1 MAYSLIFEANIP
13 RHFVPPTTGCKS
25 PQALWRDDSN
35 SPISAE
41 ADNFHFVFS
50 PLLWFTQKRQLL
62 AKCAILPESNYS
74 QTRQHV
80 QQTC

>member
-35 SPISAE
+35 SPMSAE
-41 ADNFHFVFS
+41 PNIPDFELLSALLVYNATVFAGENGPYS
-50 PLLWFTQKRQLL
+50 PEATALR
-62 AKCAILPESNYS
+62 
-74 QTRQHV
+74 
-80 QQTC
+80 